1 MGLGFLTLG
10 VSIDFVLCP
19 GCPALSDWCVV
30 HSKDGDV
37 QWFSERMS
45 WLVQRRLLSDEN
57 GLSPGPEACQSWQ
70 GLRHWERWLSPARR
84 QIAAN
89 VWSVH
94 DARVDPSL

>member
-19 GCPALSDWCVV
+19 GCPALPDWCVV

-37 QWFSERMS
+37 QWFAERMS
-45 WLVQRRLLSDEN
+45 WRVQRRLRSQEKVLAAGQSRAE
-57 GLSPGPEACQSWQ
+57 SQCQ
-70 GLRHWERWLSPARR
+70 RHLERWLIPARR